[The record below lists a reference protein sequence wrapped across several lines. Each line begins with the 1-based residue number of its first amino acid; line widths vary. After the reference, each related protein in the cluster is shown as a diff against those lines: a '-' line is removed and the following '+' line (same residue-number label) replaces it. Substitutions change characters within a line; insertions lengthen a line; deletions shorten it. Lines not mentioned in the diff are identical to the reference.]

1 MTDHHERRWRN
12 WCVVAGVVIHLMI
25 FSAVVRDTFTRKF
38 DDYQTLFEIFIG
50 LIFLS
55 FPITLFLVA
64 IPSRVAMNLLIK
76 DLRYPKWKETLILV
90 LTFIALG
97 WMFYAF
103 AVTSGERG

>member
-1 MTDHHERRWRN
+1 MAELVRCC
-12 WCVVAGVVIHLMI
+12 WCSNS
-25 FSAVVRDTFTRKF
+25 FDDFFRCSTRHFHTEF